1 MRLENGQIQV
11 EVSKRGAEL
20 QVLSKHGGP
29 NRLWQLDEHYWNRVA
44 PLLFPIVGKL
54 KNDCSQVPEGTIQ
67 LRQHGFARDCDFDI
81 RYQTAD
87 QVILTLVDDA
97 QSRQMFPFSFE
108 LEVEY
113 ELQFDRLMVQY
124 RVINTGNG
132 HLPFSIG
139 AHPGFA
145 LEGPLEEHQLV
156 FGEPLTAERY
166 LIENGL
172 YTGAS
177 SPCLNQ
183 QKEVSLKS
191 EDFQQDAIVL
201 KNSGITSVRLEHNSG
216 PLVEMQLPSADDFP
230 YWGFWTKPGAPFFCL
245 EPWAGL
251 ADSVGSSGSFFE
263 KEGIRVLKPNERQ
276 SFSYSLKP
284 F

>member
-20 QVLSKHGGP
+20 QVLSKQGGP
-29 NRLWQLDEHYWNRVA
+29 NRLWQVDEHYWNRVA

-54 KNDCSQVPEGTIQ
+54 KNDCSWVPEGTIQ

-81 RYQTAD
+81 RYQSED
-87 QVILTLVDDA
+87 QVILTLVDDV
-97 QSRQMFPFSFE
+97 QTRQVFPFSFE

-113 ELQFDRLMVQY
+113 KLQFDRLMVQY
-124 RVINTGNG
+124 RVNNTGNG

-166 LIENGL
+166 WIENGL
-172 YTGAS
+172 YTGDS

-183 QKEVSLKS
+183 QKELSLIA
-191 EDFQQDAIVL
+191 EDFQQDAIVF
-201 KNSGITSVRLEHNSG
+201 KNSGISSVRLEHNRG
-216 PLVEMQLPSADDFP
+216 PLVEMQLTSADDFP

-251 ADSVGSSGSFFE
+251 ADSVGSSGDFLE

>member
-20 QVLSKHGGP
+20 QVLSKQGGP
-29 NRLWQLDEHYWNRVA
+29 NRLWQVDEHYWNRVA

-54 KNDCSQVPEGTIQ
+54 KNDGSWVAEGNIQ

-81 RYQTAD
+81 RYQSSES
-87 QVILTLVDDA
+87 VILTLADNP
-97 QSRQMFPFSFE
+97 QTRQGFPFSFE

-113 ELQFDRLMVQY
+113 RLQAERLMVQY
-124 RVINTGNG
+124 TVCNLGQTD
-132 HLPFSIG
+132 LPFSIG

-145 LEGPLEEHQLV
+145 LKGSLDEHRLV

-166 LIENGL
+166 WIENGL

-183 QKEVSLKS
+183 QKELSLNS
-191 EDFQQDAIVL
+191 EDFLQDAIVF
-201 KNSGITSVRLEHNSG
+201 KNSGIESVRLEHNSG
-216 PLVEMQLPSADDFP
+216 PLVEMQLESADDFP

-251 ADSVGSSGSFFE
+251 ADSVDSSGNFLE
-263 KEGIRVLKPNERQ
+263 KEGIRVLRPSECQ